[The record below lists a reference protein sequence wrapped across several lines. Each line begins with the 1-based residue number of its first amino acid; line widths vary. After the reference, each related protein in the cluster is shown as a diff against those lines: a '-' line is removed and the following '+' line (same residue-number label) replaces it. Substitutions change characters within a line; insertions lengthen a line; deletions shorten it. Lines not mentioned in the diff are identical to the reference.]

1 MSQENAST
9 ADIGTGTLIR
19 RGFVLEYLTLGWN
32 VIGAFVL
39 LAAALQ
45 AGSIALGGFGLD
57 SAIEIVASLVVVWQL
72 TGAPGE
78 RDRRA
83 MRVIGFAFAALAIY
97 VAVQSGRTL
106 AAGSHAETSTL
117 GTAWVAATVAAMLA
131 LASGKRRTGSE
142 LGNAVLVAEA
152 RVTLVDAYL
161 ATCVLVGLLLS
172 AALGWWW
179 ADPTAALVIVVYA
192 VRESRQALEA
202 AGLRE

>member
-1 MSQENAST
+1 
-9 ADIGTGTLIR
+9 
-19 RGFVLEYLTLGWN
+19 
-32 VIGAFVL
+32 
-39 LAAALQ
+39 
-45 AGSIALGGFGLD
+45 
-57 SAIEIVASLVVVWQL
+57 
-72 TGAPGE
+72 
-78 RDRRA
+78 
-83 MRVIGFAFAALAIY
+83 
-97 VAVQSGRTL
+97 
-106 AAGSHAETSTL
+106 
-117 GTAWVAATVAAMLA
+117 MLA